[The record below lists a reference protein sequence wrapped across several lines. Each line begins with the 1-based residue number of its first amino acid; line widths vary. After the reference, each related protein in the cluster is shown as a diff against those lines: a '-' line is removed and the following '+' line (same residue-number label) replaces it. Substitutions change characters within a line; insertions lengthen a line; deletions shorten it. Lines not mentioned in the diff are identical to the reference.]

1 MVFLFILAILCIS
14 ENAEEKDSSYEI
26 MEHMRNGKKFSELV
40 DASIFDSIPD
50 FPSDRLLAI
59 LNNIEI
65 PRRSCYND
73 ILYKL
78 QFDCEKANEEQQKIL
93 AIHFTQC
100 YYNVTG
106 KLDQFPVE
114 VIDNLKTSMMSPS
127 VYSVYTSMKTHWKN
141 LCRFSKQSV
150 FTAETSHS
158 LFQLY
163 QKMVES
169 MNSMVSFKKQINETF
184 QVLNNSFSNITIQLE
199 ETAKNIDEM
208 FAMFESFT
216 KYLDPIISFIKY
228 ASEALY
234 QMKFFSLV
242 IIITLFFAIYI
253 PKMIIPVTLLT
264 VIFCFIDHFLGNHI
278 SKWNNSLYRQIFYY
292 IYALTCFSYP
302 AYLIIKY
309 IIKSIKFI
317 SSLMSSNVKER
328 RIKKKKN

>member
-1 MVFLFILAILCIS
+1 MKYV
-14 ENAEEKDSSYEI
+14 KDYKDGDRMFDIYFCKYKSSAVTK
-26 MEHMRNGKKFSELV
+26 NGKNYDNVILQDRTGTI
-40 DASIFDSIPD
+40 DAKIWEPNNVGIGEFEVFDY
-50 FPSDRLLAI
+50 
-59 LNNIEI
+59 IEVYGDVI
-65 PRRSCYND
+65 SFNGA
-73 ILYKL
+73 L
-78 QFDCEKANEEQQKIL
+78 QVNVKRVRKCNENEYDEREYMPI
-93 AIHFTQC
+93 
-100 YYNVTG
+100 
-106 KLDQFPVE
+106 
-114 VIDNLKTSMMSPS
+114 
-127 VYSVYTSMKTHWKN
+127 
-141 LCRFSKQSV
+141 SK
-150 FTAETSHS
+150 
-158 LFQLY
+158 
-163 QKMVES
+163 
-169 MNSMVSFKKQINETF
+169 
-184 QVLNNSFSNITIQLE
+184 
-199 ETAKNIDEM
+199 KNIDEM

-309 IIKSIKFI
+309 IIESIKFI
-317 SSLMSSNVKER
+317 SSLMSSDVKER